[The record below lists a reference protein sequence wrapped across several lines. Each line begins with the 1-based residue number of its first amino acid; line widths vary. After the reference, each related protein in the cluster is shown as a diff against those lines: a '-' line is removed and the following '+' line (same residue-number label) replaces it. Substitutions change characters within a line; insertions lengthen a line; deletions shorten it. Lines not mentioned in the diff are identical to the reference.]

1 MRFALVCCLL
11 SFDSPHI
18 LILVQCVTCTDI
30 KFDLIL
36 CTEYMG
42 NFGSYANGS
51 YASHV
56 YISYTSLY
64 YSSLSNESM
73 LHHIEISIFHLN
85 F

>member
-42 NFGSYANGS
+42 NFGSYANGPMHLMFT
-51 YASHV
+51 SHTHL
-56 YISYTSLY
+56 YITAVCL
-64 YSSLSNESM
+64 M
-73 LHHIEISIFHLN
+73 KACSIT
-85 F
+85 